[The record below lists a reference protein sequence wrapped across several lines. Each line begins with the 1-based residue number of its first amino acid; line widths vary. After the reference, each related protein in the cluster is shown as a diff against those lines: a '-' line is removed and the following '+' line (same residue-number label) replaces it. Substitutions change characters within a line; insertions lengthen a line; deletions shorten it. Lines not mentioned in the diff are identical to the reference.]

1 MINKI
6 LLSVCLIFALCIPA
20 GAVNFDEM
28 DSQTISLKAGPSDV
42 TEELSIAWVEA
53 ALYPK
58 NVTRGQEVFLEVK
71 LTSRVKEVVAYLDSD
86 RNPLPLFSDNSKDW
100 SRVMKIPESL
110 KGGAHLIKM
119 VIRDTS
125 GRTIQRSLD
134 FVMNDPAQQAVLEGV
149 SLTVIN
155 TTIVADKGET
165 VRTLLPGVKV
175 SALTKASFYR
185 VKLSDGK
192 EGWVEAQNVSD
203 PTEELYLSG
212 LKAFKE
218 KDYGRAAAV
227 LGKTVEYRPD
237 HIKARLLLVQTY
249 LKMNEKT
256 SALGELKAVRE
267 LAPLDPEVAALSSSL
282 FGQMAVRETPVRK
295 AMPAV
300 VLTKMANTIV
310 VSDSVNLVK
319 GGKTSKGT
327 AISSALASVL
337 SLTKS
342 LGTKIFEDGWQVKSA
357 SDGLRVVFNCRQE
370 RSGKVEA
377 ENFEWKLD
385 PDTRRVTPLNDNA
398 RLLMSRW

>member
-1 MINKI
+1 MFNKI
-6 LLSVCLIFALCIPA
+6 LLSVCLTALICVPAFAL
-20 GAVNFDEM
+20 NFDEM

-42 TEELSIAWVEA
+42 TEELSIAWVET

-71 LTSRVKEVVAYLDSD
+71 LTSRVKEVVAYLDSSQS
-86 RNPLPLFSDNSKDW
+86 PLPLFSDNSKDW

-119 VIRDTS
+119 VIRDAA
-125 GRTIQRSLD
+125 GRAIQRSLD
-134 FVMNDPAQQAVLEGV
+134 FVMNDPAEQAALEGV
-149 SLTVIN
+149 PLTVIN
-155 TTIVADKGET
+155 TSIVTDKGET

-175 SALTKASFYR
+175 SAVTKAAFYR
-185 VKLSDGK
+185 VRLSDGK
-192 EGWVEAQNVSD
+192 EGWVEAQNLSD

-218 KDYGRAAAV
+218 KDYGRAASV
-227 LGKTVEYRPD
+227 LGKTVEYSPD

-249 LKMNEKT
+249 FKLNEKT
-256 SALGELKAVRE
+256 SAMGELKALKE
-267 LAPLDPEVAALSSSL
+267 IAPLNPEVAALSDSL
-282 FGQMAVRETPVRK
+282 IGNVAVRPATVVLAKKP
-295 AMPAV
+295 APMPA
-300 VLTKMANTIV
+300 MANTIV

-319 GGKTSKGT
+319 GGRTSKGT

-342 LGTKIFEDGWQVKSA
+342 LGTKIFEDGWQVRSA
-357 SDGLRVVFNCRQE
+357 GDGLRVVFNCRQE

>member
-1 MINKI
+1 MIKKI
-6 LLSVCLIFALCIPA
+6 LLPVCLTALLCVPAFAL
-20 GAVNFDEM
+20 NFDEM

-58 NVTRGQEVFLEVK
+58 NVTRGQEVFIEVK
-71 LTSRVKEVVAYLDSD
+71 LTSRVKDVVAYLDSD
-86 RNPLPLFSDNSKDW
+86 GSPLPLFSDNAKDW

-119 VIRDTS
+119 VIRDAA

-134 FVMNDPAQQAVLEGV
+134 FVMNDPAQQAALEGV
-149 SLTVIN
+149 PLTVIN
-155 TTIVADKGET
+155 TAIVTEKGEM
-165 VRTLLPGVKV
+165 VRQLLPGVKV
-175 SALTKASFYR
+175 YALTKAPFYR

-192 EGWVEAQNVSD
+192 EGWVEAQNLSD
-203 PTEELYLSG
+203 PTEELYLMG

-218 KDYGRAAAV
+218 RDYGRAASV

-237 HIKARLLLVQTY
+237 HIKARLLLAQSY
-249 LKMNEKT
+249 LKLNEKV
-256 SALGELKAVRE
+256 SALGEIRAARE
-267 LAPLDPEVAALSSSL
+267 IAPLDPEVAALSDSL
-282 FGQMAVRETPVRK
+282 TVKSAVKETPVK
-295 AMPAV
+295 
-300 VLTKMANTIV
+300 KMAKKPSSLPVASSTV
-310 VSDSVNLVK
+310 VADSVNLVK
-319 GGKTSKGT
+319 GGRTSKGT
-327 AISSALASVL
+327 SISSALASVL

-357 SDGLRVVFNCRQE
+357 GDGLRVVFNCRQE

>member
-1 MINKI
+1 MFNKI
-6 LLSVCLIFALCIPA
+6 LFSVFAAALICTPVFAL
-20 GAVNFDEM
+20 NFDEM
-28 DSQTISLKAGPSDV
+28 DSQTISLKAGPSDM

-58 NVTRGQEVFLEVK
+58 NVTRGQEVFIELKV
-71 LTSRVKEVVAYLDSD
+71 TSRVKAVVAYLDSD
-86 RNPLPLFSDNSKDW
+86 HNPLPLFSDNSKDW
-100 SRVMKIPESL
+100 SRVMKIPENL
-110 KGGAHLIKM
+110 KGGTHLIKM
-119 VIRDTS
+119 VISDGS
-125 GRTIQRSLD
+125 GRAIQRSLD
-134 FVMNDPAQQAVLEGV
+134 FVMNNPAEQAALEGV
-149 SLTVIN
+149 PLTVIN
-155 TTIVADKGET
+155 TSIVTEKGET

-175 SALTKASFYR
+175 SAVTKAAFYR
-185 VKLSDGK
+185 VRLSDGK
-192 EGWVEAQNVSD
+192 EGWVEAQNLSD

-218 KDYGRAAAV
+218 KDYGRAASV

-249 LKMNEKT
+249 LKLNERT
-256 SALGELKAVRE
+256 SALGELKAIRE
-267 LAPLDPEVAALSSSL
+267 IAPLDPEVAALSGSL
-282 FGQMAVRETPVRK
+282 IAKKTEL
-295 AMPAV
+295 AAV
-300 VLTKMANTIV
+300 VLAKRPAPPPLASAIV
-310 VSDSVNLVK
+310 VSDSVGLVK

-327 AISSALASVL
+327 SISSALASVL

-357 SDGLRVVFNCRQE
+357 GDGLRVVFNCRQE
-370 RSGKVEA
+370 RGGKVEA